1 MKEENSRT
9 GVPTAE
15 ELELI
20 GRYTRRE
27 LAPEEVYTFPVVLC
41 DNEIDRDG
49 ERFSIPA
56 LEGLAELFVGKTGI
70 FDHEAK
76 GKNQTA
82 RIYRCQVERD
92 QGRTT
97 AAGEVYHCLRAG
109 AYLLRMPGNEELIR
123 EIDGGIKKEVSVGCA
138 VGRSVCSICGADRR
152 KAPCSH
158 RPGERYEGKLC
169 HVILE
174 EPTDAYE
181 WSFVAIPAQPGA
193 GVTKGFGAESP
204 ALALEKAASLGE
216 GVSLSAIEAREL
228 ARWAGELQAAAEEGR
243 ELKEKAL
250 REAVRL
256 GRLSLPRLE
265 RELLEKTLRP
275 LAPGELERWCGE
287 LRRRAADRLPLPQ
300 TAPGRKGEGN
310 RENESFL
317 V

>member
-1 MKEENSRT
+1 M
-9 GVPTAE
+9 
-15 ELELI
+15 
-20 GRYTRRE
+20 
-27 LAPEEVYTFPVVLC
+27 
-41 DNEIDRDG
+41 
-49 ERFSIPA
+49 
-56 LEGLAELFVGKTGI
+56 
-70 FDHEAK
+70 
-76 GKNQTA
+76 
-82 RIYRCQVERD
+82 
-92 QGRTT
+92 
-97 AAGEVYHCLRAG
+97 
-109 AYLLRMPGNEELIR
+109 
-123 EIDGGIKKEVSVGCA
+123 GCA
-138 VGRSVCSICGADRR
+138 MGSAVCSICGADRR

-169 HVILE
+169 HIILE

-287 LRRRAADRLPLPQ
+287 LRRRAADRLPQPQ

>member
-1 MKEENSRT
+1 MGEKEKAAS

-15 ELELI
+15 ELALI

-27 LAPEEVYTFPVVLC
+27 LAPEEVYTFPVLLC
-41 DNEIDRDG
+41 DNEIDREG

-56 LEGLAELFVGKTGI
+56 LEKLADLFVGKTGI

-76 GKNQTA
+76 GRNQTA
-82 RIYRCQVERD
+82 RIYRCQVVREE
-92 QGRTT
+92 GRRT
-97 AAGEVYHCLRAG
+97 AAGEVYHALRAE
-109 AYLLRMPGNEELIR
+109 AYMLRGPGTEELIR

-138 VGRSVCSICGADRR
+138 VAAARCSICGADRR

-228 ARWAGELQAAAEEGR
+228 ARWAGELQAAAEEA
-243 ELKEKAL
+243 AL
-250 REAVRL
+250 AEIVYA
-256 GRLSLPRLE
+256 
-265 RELLEKTLRP
+265 
-275 LAPGELERWCGE
+275 
-287 LRRRAADRLPLPQ
+287 
-300 TAPGRKGEGN
+300 N
-310 RENESFL
+310 
-317 V
+317 